1 MFQEDR
7 VILTKEEAL
16 SLLPDDEYIHTF
28 RGLDR
33 VIIGAD
39 HERKELVEEIE
50 HCKCEIG
57 GPMCR
62 ALDHGLVVWTGNDPL
77 FVKTRLNSL
86 ELFDLF
92 EKKLRI
98 LKGVE

>member
-16 SLLPDDEYIHTF
+16 SLLPDEDSIHTF
-28 RGLDR
+28 RGLPG
-33 VIIGAD
+33 VLIGAD
-39 HERKELVEEIE
+39 WDKKELVEEIE

-62 ALDHGLVVWTGNDPL
+62 ALDHGLVIWTGNDPL
-77 FVKTRLNSL
+77 FIKTRLNSL

-92 EKKLRI
+92 EKKLKTM
-98 LKGVE
+98 KGFE